1 MRRYVLTVVAGFAL
15 ALLAVGAALAGGWA
29 TTEFDRPLPEFVAGD
44 SQEIGFTILQNGV
57 HPAVVDGAG
66 LRFTSGDTGEIVFF
80 AAEPR
85 GAAGHYVTCVRTLA
99 AGTWAMEVEQGLYFE
114 PFPVG
119 TVTVEAGASA
129 AAISRRP
136 QVELATAPVNAG
148 PSPML
153 FMGLAAMAS
162 AAVGIGYAVRR
173 RRGGDT
179 ATGRVEY
186 VGRTEE
192 SAV

>member
-1 MRRYVLTVVAGFAL
+1 MRRCVLTVVAGFAL
-15 ALLAVGAALAGGWA
+15 ALLSTGAALAGGWA

-44 SQEIGFTILQNGV
+44 SQEIGFTILQHGV

-66 LRFTSGDTGEIVFF
+66 LRFTSEDTGEIVFF

-85 GAAGHYVTCVRTLA
+85 SAAGHYVTCVRTLA
-99 AGTWAMEVEQGLYFE
+99 AGTWAMEVEQGLHFE

-119 TVTVEAGASA
+119 TVTVESGASA
-129 AAISRRP
+129 AAIARGP
-136 QVELATAPVNAG
+136 QPEVAAAPIEG
-148 PSPML
+148 DPSPVL
-153 FMGLAAMAS
+153 FVALAAIAV
-162 AAVGIGYAVRR
+162 AAIGFGYAVRR

-179 ATGRVEY
+179 AAGRVEY
-186 VGRTEE
+186 VGPTEE

>member
-1 MRRYVLTVVAGFAL
+1 MRRYVLTVVGGFAL
-15 ALLAVGAALAGGWA
+15 ALLSAGAALAGGWA
-29 TTEFDRPLPEFVAGD
+29 STELDGPLPQFVAGD
-44 SQEIGFTILQNGV
+44 SQEIGFTILQHGV

-66 LRFTSGDTGEIVFF
+66 LRFTSEDTGEIAFF

-99 AGTWAMEVEQGLYFE
+99 AGTWAMEVEQGLHFE

-119 TVTVEAGASA
+119 TVRVQSEASA
-129 AAISRRP
+129 AAIARRP
-136 QVELATAPVNAG
+136 QAEVATAPVEAG
-148 PSPML
+148 PSPVL
-153 FMGLAAMAS
+153 FIALAAIAI

-179 ATGRVEY
+179 AAGRVEY
-186 VGRTEE
+186 AERSGE